1 MRSTVRELARELAF
15 SLVLVLIAEAVIRL
29 LGWDRLWALVAVFVV
44 GHVARAGL
52 TRRRRSTLAREGERQ
67 SLLR

>member
-1 MRSTVRELARELAF
+1 MELAF
-15 SLVLVLIAEAVIRL
+15 SLVLVLIAETVIRL

-52 TRRRRSTLAREGERQ
+52 TRRRRAILTREDEKQ